1 MGKITEIV
9 LEGTV
14 TRHERT
20 RQVVINSQFGEDP
33 RIDIVREAFAIK
45 NGVIIDREMDQTM
58 TKWASQ
64 IAPEKVTLADGT
76 ELSAAQV
83 YEAIA
88 LFGDKWFA

>member
-1 MGKITEIV
+1 MGKITEIQ
-9 LEGTV
+9 LTGTAS
-14 TRHERT
+14 RIERT
-20 RQVVINSQFGEDP
+20 KQIIITAPFGEDA
-33 RIDIVREAFAIK
+33 RIDILREAFAIK
-45 NGVIIDREMDQTM
+45 DGNIVNREMDQTM